1 MTNELV
7 ISELTDASVNLL
19 KRSKLADTFDV
30 IFVGEFIY
38 VEVSSPTYRHFHIVI
53 IRAPNGYIITH

>member
-7 ISELTDASVNLL
+7 ISELTDASVNLP

-38 VEVSSPTYRHFHIVI
+38 VEVSSPTYRHFHI
-53 IRAPNGYIITH
+53 APNGIS